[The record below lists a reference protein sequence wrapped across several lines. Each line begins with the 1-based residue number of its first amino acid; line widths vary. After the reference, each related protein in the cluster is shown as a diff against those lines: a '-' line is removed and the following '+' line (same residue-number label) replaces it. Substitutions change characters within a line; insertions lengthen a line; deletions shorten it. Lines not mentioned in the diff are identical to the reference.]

1 MSGHVYKQIEITGT
15 SPDSI
20 EDAVKGALAKASET
34 VRNMRWMEVTDIRGN
49 IQENMLNVWQVT
61 VKIGFTLEG

>member
-15 SPDSI
+15 STESI

-34 VRNMRWMEVTDIRGN
+34 VRDMRWMEVTDIRGN
-49 IQENMLNVWQVT
+49 IQDNMLNVWQVT
-61 VKIGFTLEG
+61 IKVGFTLEG

>member
-1 MSGHVYKQIEITGT
+1 MSDHVYKHIEITGT

-20 EDAVKGALAKASET
+20 EDAVRSALAKASES

-49 IQENMLNVWQVT
+49 IQDNMLNVWQVT
-61 VKIGFTLEG
+61 IKVGFTLES

>member
-20 EDAVKGALAKASET
+20 EEAIKNALSKASET
-34 VRNMRWMEVTDIRGN
+34 VRNMRWMEVVDIRGN
-49 IQENMLNVWQVT
+49 IQDNMLNVFQVT
-61 VKIGFTLEG
+61 IKVGFSLE

>member
-1 MSGHVYKQIEITGT
+1 MSNHVYKQIEITGT

-20 EDAVKGALAKASET
+20 EDAVNSALAKASES

-49 IQENMLNVWQVT
+49 IHDNLLNVWQVT
-61 VKIGFTLEG
+61 IKVGFTLES

>member
-20 EDAVKGALAKASET
+20 EDAIKNALAKASET

-49 IQENMLNVWQVT
+49 IQDNMLNVYQVT
-61 VKIGFTLEG
+61 IKVGFSLE